1 MDVELPCGEQQ
12 SSEEVEVETDRDVVE
27 EEPGA
32 LRQLGPGP
40 ELATNQSA
48 SSPAL

>member
-1 MDVELPCGEQQ
+1 MDVELSCREQQ

-32 LRQLGPGP
+32 LRQLGTGP
-40 ELATNQSA
+40 ELTTNQLA
-48 SSPAL
+48 SSPSV